1 MTASQ
6 AVCGTRLLRTVMPR
20 SVAMTYVIG
29 LFPDRPQAERALSR
43 LRATGLSYAGETIK
57 AYDPSPKGW
66 TERIFG
72 MVEPLSTLQ
81 AEGVE
86 HEDARWYA
94 DRMEQGHVMVV
105 LGTEGAAPS
114 LARVLRDAGA
124 EFVRL
129 YSVES
134 GRWVRTVF
142 DEIGAPPPR

>member
-1 MTASQ
+1 MI
-6 AVCGTRLLRTVMPR
+6 
-20 SVAMTYVIG
+20 YVIG
-29 LFPDRPQAERALSR
+29 LFADRPDAERAVSG
-43 LRATGLSYAGETIK
+43 LRSAGPSSVDATIK
-57 AYDPSPKGW
+57 EYDPSLKGW

-94 DRMEQGHVMVV
+94 DRMEQGYVMVV
-105 LGTEGAAPS
+105 VRTDEAGQS
-114 LARVLRDAGA
+114 LARTLRDAGA

-129 YSVES
+129 YSFEE
-134 GRWVRTVF
+134 GRWVRTVL